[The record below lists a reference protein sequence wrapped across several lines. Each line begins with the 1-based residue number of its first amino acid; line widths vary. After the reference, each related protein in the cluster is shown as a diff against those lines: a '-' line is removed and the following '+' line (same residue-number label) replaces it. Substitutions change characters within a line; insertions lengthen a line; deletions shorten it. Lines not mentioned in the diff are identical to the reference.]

1 MGEHKEIRGT
11 IKGIG
16 ASPTEAERFVYELL
30 NRINKKKK
38 IKLKIEVRPNV
49 IRKLDSEIF
58 TYIKKPATISR
69 TET

>member
-38 IKLKIEVRPNV
+38 IKLKIEVKRP
-49 IRKLDSEIF
+49 KGDC
-58 TYIKKPATISR
+58 PWQADAAA
-69 TET
+69 